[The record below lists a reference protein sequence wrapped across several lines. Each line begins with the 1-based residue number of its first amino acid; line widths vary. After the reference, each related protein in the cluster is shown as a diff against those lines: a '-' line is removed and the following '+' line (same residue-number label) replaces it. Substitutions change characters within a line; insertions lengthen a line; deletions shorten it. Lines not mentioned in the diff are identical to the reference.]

1 MDTAES
7 RMRAI
12 QNQNRIKTTENGN
25 AEKASSTGGKL
36 RFMIALVF
44 FLSFFVLKQKD
55 MSFMGITGEKIYETV
70 CENAKGFDFIKDF
83 PYTLDD

>member
-12 QNQNRIKTTENGN
+12 QNQSSIKTMENRNG
-25 AEKASSTGGKL
+25 EKAPSSGGKF

-55 MSFMGITGEKIYETV
+55 LSFMGITGEKIYETV